1 MRFPTSS
8 SPVESNTT
16 ILRASWPR
24 STTTLLHLLR
34 SWSNNSSL
42 LRYSTVMI
50 GREIHPST
58 TLRWR
63 DHSRFVSRKKLNCP
77 YTCFSGAGML
87 KFTGDSTVVDGSVV
101 VEYGE
106 VVTVCIAVRA
116 WIFSVGSVDDG
127 GIKATG
133 WIFHLNDG
141 GEWKRGI
148 SVEIEIQHCEVWVCY
163 DSVMKIW
170 REKYI

>member
-34 SWSNNSSL
+34 SWSNNNSL
-42 LRYSTVMI
+42 LRYATVMI
-50 GREIHPST
+50 GREIHPSS
-58 TLRWR
+58 TLRRR
-63 DHSRFVSRKKLNCP
+63 DHSRFVCWKKLNCP
-77 YTCFSGAGML
+77 YNSFAGAGVL
-87 KFTGDSTVVDGSVV
+87 KLTGDSTVVDGSVV

-106 VVTVCIAVRA
+106 VVTVRIAVRA
-116 WIFSVGSVDDG
+116 WTFSVGSVDDG

-133 WIFHLNDG
+133 AW
-141 GEWKRGI
+141 RRR
-148 SVEIEIQHCEVWVCY
+148 VEERNQRWDWDPTLWGLSLLRFSYE
-163 DSVMKIW
+163 DLEGKIY
-170 REKYI
+170 KASFS